1 LFVDKKLQQRQAE
14 FAKDPAQ
21 LRKFKDS
28 IRAIEFNALVRP
40 GSHSQTYRKDY
51 LIKLAGRQFPFPFLD
66 HDFHIQCIKDH
77 VDRAVRDEVLLHPVL
92 AYAALFDFREQY
104 APAKK
109 IRGKAVRGKKPKRIA
124 RKSAGKSAR
133 EALRKKRFL
142 AVQKIMNKL
151 HVPAYMKR
159 AKTDFEIK
167 ESSVRAFEDT
177 YGECIRLRM
186 KVQNLEN
193 ELLVYQNP
201 DYAHTPIKNSLH
213 HLQAQNSD
221 LAMKLIKEQNRADL
235 LESEIQRLTD
245 HILAQPAEG
254 ELESMKREYN
264 VLSQKCDALVSRNI
278 ELSNRIKEMGRPK
291 RLEEILDQIRDKIN
305 NAIRS
310 GIHEKPDAMIRSISD
325 EIGQLQRARLYLG
338 RALYDIGI
346 LFHRKGDT
354 GRAKEELRAA
364 RELGVRDSDVENIL
378 KS

>member
-1 LFVDKKLQQRQAE
+1 MAA
-14 FAKDPAQ
+14 AKDSAGF
-21 LRKFKDS
+21 LEDAARVKKFKDS
-28 IRAIEFNALVRP
+28 IRGIEFNALVRP
-40 GSHSQTYRKDY
+40 GSHSDAYKKEY
-51 LIKLAGRQFPFPFLD
+51 LVKVAGRKFPLPFLD
-66 HDFHIQCIKDH
+66 HDFHIGCIKEH
-77 VDRAVRDEVLLHPVL
+77 VDRAVRGEVLLHPVL

-104 APAKK
+104 SARPAKK
-109 IRGKAVRGKKPKRIA
+109 AAKGRRLKRKAGPKD
-124 RKSAGKSAR
+124 G
-133 EALRKKRFL
+133 LRKKRYA

-159 AKTDFEIK
+159 ARTDFDIK

-177 YGECIRLRM
+177 YGEYIKLRM

-201 DYAHTPIKNSLH
+201 DYVHAPIKHSLQ

-254 ELESMKREYN
+254 ELENMKREYN

-278 ELSNRIKEMGRPK
+278 ELSNRIKEMGRPRK
-291 RLEEILDQIRDKIN
+291 LEEILDQIRDKIN
-305 NAIRS
+305 SAIRS
-310 GIHEKPDAMIRSISD
+310 GIHEKPDAMIRAISD

-346 LFHRKGDT
+346 LYHRKGDT
-354 GRAKEELRAA
+354 ARAKEELRAA
-364 RELGVRDSDVENIL
+364 RELGVRDADVENIL